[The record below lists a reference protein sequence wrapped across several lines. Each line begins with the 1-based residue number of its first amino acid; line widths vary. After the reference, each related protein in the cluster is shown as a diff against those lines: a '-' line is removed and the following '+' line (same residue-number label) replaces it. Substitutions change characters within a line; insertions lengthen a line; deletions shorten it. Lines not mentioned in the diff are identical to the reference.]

1 MRLEIKATLNC
12 HQIQCC
18 TANTGKKMNKYC
30 LFRVAE
36 KLWSVQCSLL
46 YIEQCM
52 YIIHALINLCQ
63 PTFKIKRFGKNFN
76 TKLDNLAPKYIKCN
90 MP

>member
-36 KLWSVQCSLL
+36 KLL
-46 YIEQCM
+46 CM
-52 YIIHALINLCQ
+52 YIKHALLVIVINLCQ